1 VRQVLQEQQQELH
14 QQAFAQ
20 LQEQQEQQLFLL
32 SYRKQQ
38 HQEPKS
44 WLREVTS
51 AFSNFLK
58 VQK

>member
-1 VRQVLQEQQQELH
+1 VLQEQQQALH

-20 LQEQQEQQLFLL
+20 LREQERERQLFLL

-38 HQEPKS
+38 HRVPKS

-51 AFSNFLK
+51 AFFNFLK